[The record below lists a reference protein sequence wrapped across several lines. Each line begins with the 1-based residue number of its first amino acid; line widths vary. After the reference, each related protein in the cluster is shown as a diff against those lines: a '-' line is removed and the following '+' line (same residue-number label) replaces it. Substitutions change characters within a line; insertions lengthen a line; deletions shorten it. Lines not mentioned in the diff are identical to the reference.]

1 MNPPPGTFHSC
12 SDEDPNTAPY
22 AEAFGTPKMRRSARA
37 GTFAALFS
45 TGVIGAL
52 AGCQG
57 APEPG
62 SMPVDGDSLGSVEQ
76 ELTPSD
82 IARLTGSGLRQ
93 VTPIV
98 SRVFAFGR
106 RTIGG
111 VVDVAKIV
119 DVDVDIVPSIALSGV
134 RTCRDQVTECL
145 DGVVDDLDVGACA
158 EDLEQCVDGVV
169 AIIDPALDPLPG
181 PSPSGILTGT
191 DACRADAKNCLI
203 GALNLNDVRACGDLL
218 GTCVDDATAII
229 DDTVDDVND
238 ILDPLTVPTPSVVV
252 DCALQLTECLA
263 KLGDPFDC
271 AEQAQICATP

>member
-1 MNPPPGTFHSC
+1 MNPPPDTFHSC

-22 AEAFGTPKMRRSARA
+22 AEAFGTPKMRGTAHA

-45 TGVIGAL
+45 TSLVAL
-52 AGCQG
+52 IAGCNG

-62 SMPVDGDSLGSVEQ
+62 SPPEDGDWLGSAEQ
-76 ELTPSD
+76 ELSPAD
-82 IARLTGSGLRQ
+82 LARLTRGGFRQ
-93 VTPIV
+93 ITPLV

-106 RTIGG
+106 RTVGG
-111 VVDVAKIV
+111 VVGVAKV
-119 DVDVDIVPSIALSGV
+119 VDIVPAIALGGV

-145 DGVVDDLDVGACA
+145 DGVVNDLDIAACA
-158 EDLEQCVDGVV
+158 EDLDQCVDGVV
-169 AIIDPALDPLPG
+169 AVIDPALDPLPG

-191 DACRADAKNCLI
+191 DACRSDAKDCLI
-203 GALNLNDVRACGDLL
+203 GALNLSDVSACGDLL
-218 GTCVDDATAII
+218 GTCVDDATAIV

-263 KLGDPFDC
+263 NLGDPFDC